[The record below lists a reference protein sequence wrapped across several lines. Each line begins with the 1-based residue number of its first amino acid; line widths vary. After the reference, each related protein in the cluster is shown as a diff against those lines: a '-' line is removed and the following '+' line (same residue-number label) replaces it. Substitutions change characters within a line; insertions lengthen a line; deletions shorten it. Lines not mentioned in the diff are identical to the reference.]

1 MTIPT
6 IHSYLI
12 KIMTGVMD
20 SSQESSLALSNS
32 SDVSSDSIRLSPGR
46 INHKKVLQAFF
57 KKHDPQKIKD
67 IDNILAKSKGKEEKT
82 LLLLAKKYDCSNPLN
97 VVFIKLVTD
106 EHHEDYLA
114 LTTLFLAVF
123 YPQDVGEAAKLCQR
137 YKKEELFKRLS
148 SNFHAIN
155 PLKMDKKISEVS
167 TKPIDY
173 KQLLTE
179 FYQEHDDSKVAD
191 VEETLAKLEGREAIL
206 FAMLATKYSTTNA
219 LNSVFEERVKNVQI
233 TDHLS
238 LLKIYLSV
246 FHPSYL
252 PNSKS
257 LLLKNK
263 GDEDKLF
270 AELANKFSAVNALDV
285 CGDSIGKGG
294 LDIINESSEEK
305 ENAPSVVSKENG
317 VIVSK
322 KVTKDKSGSVGKKAN
337 IKKVRRPLGNSR
349 LVNA

>member
-1 MTIPT
+1 
-6 IHSYLI
+6 
-12 KIMTGVMD
+12 MTGIMD
-20 SSQESSLALSNS
+20 SSQESLALSNN
-32 SDVSSDSIRLSPGR
+32 SDVSSDSLRLSAGR
-46 INHKKVLQAFF
+46 INHKKILTAFF
-57 KKHDPQKIKD
+57 KKKDPEKIQD
-67 IDNILAKSKGKEEKT
+67 IDNLLSKNKGKEAK
-82 LLLLAKKYDCSNPLN
+82 LFLVLAKRYDCSNALN
-97 VVFIKLVTD
+97 ALFVKLVTD
-106 EHHEDYLA
+106 DHYEDNNYLA
-114 LTTLFLAVF
+114 LTTLYLSVF
-123 YPQDVGEAAKLCQR
+123 FPQDVNEAAKLCQR

-155 PLKMDKKISEVS
+155 PLKMDKKSSLTFNS

-179 FYQEHDDSKVAD
+179 FYQEHDESKVAD
-191 VEETLAKLEGREAIL
+191 VEETLAKLDGREAIL
-206 FAMLATKYSTTNA
+206 FAMLATKYQTTNA

-252 PNSKS
+252 PNAKS

-270 AELANKFSAVNALDV
+270 AELANKFSALNALDV
-285 CGDSIGKGG
+285 CGDSVGKGG
-294 LDIINESSEEK
+294 LDIINESNE
-305 ENAPSVVSKENG
+305 ENAPSVVSKENA
-317 VIVSK
+317 VVVSK
-322 KVTKDKSGSVGKKAN
+322 KVTKDESGGVGKKAN

>member
-1 MTIPT
+1 M
-6 IHSYLI
+6 
-12 KIMTGVMD
+12 
-20 SSQESSLALSNS
+20 
-32 SDVSSDSIRLSPGR
+32 
-46 INHKKVLQAFF
+46 
-57 KKHDPQKIKD
+57 
-67 IDNILAKSKGKEEKT
+67 LAKR
-82 LLLLAKKYDCSNPLN
+82 YDCSNALN
-97 VVFIKLVTD
+97 TVFVKLVMD
-106 EHHEDYLA
+106 EHHEDDNYLA
-114 LTTLFLAVF
+114 LTTLYLSVF
-123 YPQDVGEAAKLCQR
+123 FPQDVNEATKLCKR

-155 PLKMDKKISEVS
+155 PLKLDKNNAKTLNS

-179 FYQEHDDSKVAD
+179 FYHTNDESKVAD

-206 FAMLATKYSTTNA
+206 FAMLATKYATTNA
-219 LNSVFEERVKNVQI
+219 LNSVFKERVKNVQI

-252 PNSKS
+252 PNAKS

-263 GDEDKLF
+263 GDEEKLF
-270 AELANKFSAVNALDV
+270 AELANKFSAVNAFDV
-285 CGDSIGKGG
+285 CSDGIGKGG
-294 LDIINESSEEK
+294 LDIIDESSEEK
-305 ENAPSVVSKENG
+305 ENAVLVSKEN
-317 VIVSK
+317 VVVVSK
-322 KVTKDKSGSVGKKAN
+322 KTTKEKSGGIGKKAN

>member
-1 MTIPT
+1 M
-6 IHSYLI
+6 
-12 KIMTGVMD
+12 
-20 SSQESSLALSNS
+20 LS
-32 SDVSSDSIRLSPGR
+32 
-46 INHKKVLQAFF
+46 
-57 KKHDPQKIKD
+57 
-67 IDNILAKSKGKEEKT
+67 KSKGKEAK
-82 LLLLAKKYDCSNPLN
+82 LCLMLAKKYDCSNPLN
-97 VVFIKLVTD
+97 AVFVKLVTD
-106 EHHEDYLA
+106 DHYEDDNYLA
-114 LTTLFLAVF
+114 LTTLFLSVF
-123 YPQDVGEAAKLCQR
+123 FPQDKSEATKLCQR

-155 PLKMDKKISEVS
+155 PLKIDRKISEVS

-173 KQLLTE
+173 KQLLSE
-179 FYQEHDDSKVAD
+179 FYQENDESKVAD

-206 FAMLATKYSTTNA
+206 FAMLATKYQTANA

-252 PNSKS
+252 PNAKS

-263 GDEDKLF
+263 GDEEKLF
-270 AELANKFSAVNALDV
+270 AELANKFSAVDALDI

-305 ENAPSVVSKENG
+305 ENVPSVSKEN
-317 VIVSK
+317 VVVVSK
-322 KVTKDKSGSVGKKAN
+322 KLTKDKSGAGGKKAN

>member
-1 MTIPT
+1 M
-6 IHSYLI
+6 
-12 KIMTGVMD
+12 
-20 SSQESSLALSNS
+20 LS
-32 SDVSSDSIRLSPGR
+32 
-46 INHKKVLQAFF
+46 
-57 KKHDPQKIKD
+57 
-67 IDNILAKSKGKEEKT
+67 KSKGKEAK
-82 LLLLAKKYDCSNPLN
+82 LCLLLAKKYDCSNPLN
-97 VVFIKLVTD
+97 AVFVKLVTD
-106 EHHEDYLA
+106 EHHKDDNYLA
-114 LTTLFLAVF
+114 LASLFLAAF
-123 YPQDVGEAAKLCQR
+123 FPQDVNEAAKLCQR

-155 PLKMDKKISEVS
+155 PLKIDKSSSQTLNS

-179 FYQEHDDSKVAD
+179 FYQTNDESKVVD

-206 FAMLATKYSTTNA
+206 FAMLATKYQTTNA

-252 PNSKS
+252 TNAKS

-270 AELANKFSAVNALDV
+270 AELANKFSAVNALDI

-294 LDIINESSEEK
+294 LNIINESSEEK
-305 ENAPSVVSKENG
+305 ENVVVVSKEN
-317 VIVSK
+317 VVKVSK
-322 KVTKDKSGSVGKKAN
+322 KVTKDKSGGVGKKAN

>member
-1 MTIPT
+1 
-6 IHSYLI
+6 
-12 KIMTGVMD
+12 MD
-20 SSQESSLALSNS
+20 SSLALSNS
-32 SDVSSDSIRLSPGR
+32 SDISSGSLPLSAGR
-46 INHKKVLQAFF
+46 INYKRILQAFY
-57 KKHDPQKIKD
+57 KKHDPSKIQD
-67 IDNILAKSKGKEEKT
+67 IDNILSKSKGKEAK
-82 LLLLAKKYDCSNPLN
+82 LCLMLAKKYDCSNPLN
-97 VVFIKLVTD
+97 AVFVKLVTD
-106 EHHEDYLA
+106 MVKDEDYLA
-114 LTTLFLAVF
+114 LTTLYLSVF
-123 YPQDVGEAAKLCQR
+123 YPQDVGEASKLCQR

-148 SNFHAIN
+148 PNFHAIN
-155 PLKMDKKISEVS
+155 PLKMNKKSSDVS
-167 TKPIDY
+167 TTKPIDY

-179 FYQEHDDSKVAD
+179 LYQEHDDSKVAD

-206 FAMLATKYSTTNA
+206 FAMLATKYQTTNA

-252 PNSKS
+252 PNAKS

-270 AELANKFSAVNALDV
+270 AELANKFSAVNALDI

-294 LDIINESSEEK
+294 LDIIDESNEEK
-305 ENAPSVVSKENG
+305 ENAPSVVSKEN
-317 VIVSK
+317 VVVVSK
-322 KVTKDKSGSVGKKAN
+322 KMTKDKSGGSKKAN

>member
-1 MTIPT
+1 
-6 IHSYLI
+6 
-12 KIMTGVMD
+12 MTGVME
-20 SSQESSLALSNS
+20 ESLPLSNSS
-32 SDVSSDSIRLSPGR
+32 SDVSSESIRLSPGR
-46 INHKKVLQAFF
+46 INHKKILTAFF
-57 KKHDPQKIKD
+57 KKKDPEKIQD
-67 IDNILAKSKGKEEKT
+67 IDSMLSKSKGKEAK
-82 LLLLAKKYDCSNPLN
+82 LFLMLAKRYDCSNALN
-97 VVFIKLVTD
+97 AVFVKLVTN
-106 EHHEDYLA
+106 EHHEDDNYLA
-114 LTTLFLAVF
+114 LTTLFLSVF
-123 YPQDVGEAAKLCQR
+123 FPQDTSEAAKLCQR

-155 PLKMDKKISEVS
+155 PLKMDRNQAPNS

-179 FYQEHDDSKVAD
+179 FYHTNDDSKVAD
-191 VEETLAKLEGREAIL
+191 VEETLAKLEGRESIL

-219 LNSVFEERVKNVQI
+219 LNSVFEERVKNVQV

-252 PNSKS
+252 PNAKS

-263 GDEDKLF
+263 GEEEKLF
-270 AELANKFSAVNALDV
+270 AELANKFSALNALDI

-305 ENAPSVVSKENG
+305 ENAVVVSKENV

-322 KVTKDKSGSVGKKAN
+322 KMTKDKSGGVGKKAN